1 MSNIIAAQSQ
11 RISSLSP
18 MMHIK
23 YTIHIMHYYPIDLIS
38 CKLVTSRHVSI
49 ATLLFSSAGSEAVGS
64 SSTRNSL
71 STAEA
76 RVNRNSFVLIVFKT
90 ILLSNEDSLVQVE
103 YSDRLGR
110 VNNFKMQ
117 SLKMSLLLLAF
128 MVTKC
133 MTLMIKPIQFGVSL
147 EDKR

>member
-1 MSNIIAAQSQ
+1 MSNIIGCSILANIFFVSNDAYK
-11 RISSLSP
+11 IY
-18 MMHIK
+18 
-23 YTIHIMHYYPIDLIS
+23 YTHYALLPNRFDLLQIGD
-38 CKLVTSRHVSI
+38 
-49 ATLLFSSAGSEAVGS
+49 F
-64 SSTRNSL
+64 
-71 STAEA
+71 EA

-133 MTLMIKPIQFGVSL
+133 N
-147 EDKR
+147 